1 MHTFNKYGDSNR
13 FKKNLLIFFPLIT
26 KTEIAYLQELNES
39 LKDRF
44 DVKSSYKSL
53 HNKYLN
59 MQKDEREQN
68 EKVLWKPNKCDFYFV
83 HMLSSR
89 SHTHTRSTI
98 KVANSTLANWS
109 TKAKSCAK
117 NIRAFN
123 IKSSTLN
130 GT

>member
-1 MHTFNKYGDSNR
+1 MGIQIDL
-13 FKKNLLIFFPLIT
+13 KKIYNLLIFFPLIN

-68 EKVLWKPNKCDFYFV
+68 EKVL
-83 HMLSSR
+83 LE
-89 SHTHTRSTI
+89 
-98 KVANSTLANWS
+98 AL
-109 TKAKSCAK
+109 
-117 NIRAFN
+117 
-123 IKSSTLN
+123 
-130 GT
+130 